1 MATSPENDDAFQDDD
16 DQNDVDKQVLI
27 DPIKV
32 RVALLSKLLH
42 QIINP
47 LYSATC
53 VKCLGVNVDTNLFML
68 SMKAKKG
75 KILSSMLSCMYAYQ
89 TLRLKI

>member
-32 RVALLSKLLH
+32 SAALLSKLLH

-53 VKCLGVNVDTNLFML
+53 VQCLGVIVDTNLFML
-68 SMKAKKG
+68 SMKG
-75 KILSSMLSCMYAYQ
+75 KF
-89 TLRLKI
+89 